1 MLMANIVGVENV
13 VNKESFI
20 KGFVFVTF
28 PFFIYLYI
36 FKYDISKYQPGKYC

>member
-20 KGFVFVTF
+20 KMFSLSLFLFFLDANVTF
-28 PFFIYLYI
+28 IISTWKILL
-36 FKYDISKYQPGKYC
+36 KY